1 MSNTNKQH
9 DVYSII
15 ARLVHEW
22 PTEPTENHEAL
33 HTAQEWLKTHNRED
47 PRLLAYETLAA
58 LDALLRTLQG
68 GAAVDALL
76 DARKALLKYVSNQPG
91 QEDGLHVDFGA
102 SGGVMLRRGEQHFT
116 IQDDEL
122 EQVRDAVNTRRREM
136 RKRQRRQ
143 K

>member
-1 MSNTNKQH
+1 MSNTNKQY
-9 DVYSII
+9 DIYSII
-15 ARLVHEW
+15 AHLVHEW
-22 PTEPTENHEAL
+22 PVEATENHEAL
-33 HTAQEWLKTHNRED
+33 HVAQQWLEAHNHED

-91 QEDGLHVDFGA
+91 QEDGLHVDSGP
-102 SGGVMLRRGEQHFT
+102 SGGVTLRRGEQHFT

>member
-15 ARLVHEW
+15 AHLVHEW
-22 PTEPTENHEAL
+22 PTDASEDHEAL
-33 HTAQEWLKTHNRED
+33 HAAQKWLETHSHED

-76 DARKALLKYVSNQPG
+76 AARKALLKYVSNQPG
-91 QEDGLHVDFGA
+91 EEDGLTAASGP
-102 SGGVMLRRGEQHFT
+102 SGGVTLRRGEQHFT